1 MKEYDLIAIG
11 TGSAM
16 NIVEAMLSSNPDLRI
31 AVVDKDDPGGI
42 CLTKACIPTKR
53 LVYPADLVR
62 LVQAAGEHGITAP
75 LERIDFSSIM
85 ERMRRSIGREIEHIR
100 QGLQQTENVDYYQ
113 ETARFIGPYQM
124 RVGKE
129 TITAEQ
135 IFLCLGSRPAIPEIA
150 GLDQVAYHTS
160 DTILGIDRLPER
172 LTIVGGGYVAAEFG
186 HFFSAM
192 GSEVTIL
199 GRNPQLLPGEE
210 PEVSALAKRMLG
222 RWMTVRSNHEVTAV
236 EPLPSEEAV
245 RVKALD
251 RGTGES
257 MHVDTEALLIA
268 SGRAPNSDILQPERS
283 GVQTD
288 ARGWIAVNDYLE
300 TSKENIWAFGDANG
314 KHLYKHVANYESQVV
329 FENAVLGKKTPVD
342 YGAVPRAVFTHPE
355 IASVGQ
361 KEREAVAQLGRDKVM
376 IGFNRF
382 EDTARG
388 QAMGV
393 RGCFAKI
400 ILEEGTGRILGAHII
415 GPQASVLIQEIIT
428 LMSTRERSI
437 VPAMNA
443 MHIHPGLSE
452 VIQGA
457 LSEFLSPEDY
467 AHMLTHLFP
476 EDFPAS

>member
-16 NIVEAMLSSNPDLRI
+16 NIVQAMLSSNPELKV

-42 CLTKACIPTKR
+42 CLNKACIPTKR

-62 LVQAAGEHGITAP
+62 LIQSAGEFG
-75 LERIDFSSIM
+75 LEARLDSLDFPTIM
-85 ERMRRSIGREIEHIR
+85 ERMRRSVGQESEHIR
-100 QGLQQTENVDYYQ
+100 QGLQQSENVDYYQ
-113 ETARFIGPYQM
+113 ETAQFSGPYQM

-129 TITAEQ
+129 TISAEQ
-135 IFLCLGSRPAIPEIA
+135 IFLCLGSRPAIPQIA
-150 GLDQVAYHTS
+150 GLEKVAYHSS
-160 DTILGIDRLPER
+160 DTILSIDQLPQR

-199 GRNPQLLPGEE
+199 GRNPQFLPGEE

-222 RWMTVRSNHEVTAV
+222 QWMTILNNHQVTKV
-236 EPLPSEEAV
+236 EPAQSGEAI
-245 RVKALD
+245 RTWFLD
-251 RGTGES
+251 RSTGES
-257 MHVDTEALLIA
+257 KSVESDTLLLA
-268 SGRAPNSDILQPERS
+268 SGRAPNTDLLHPESS

-288 ARGWIAVNDYLE
+288 AQGWIAVNDYLE
-300 TSKENIWAFGDANG
+300 TSKDNIWAFGDAIG

-329 FENAVLGKKTPVD
+329 YENAVLGKKTPVD
-342 YGAVPRAVFTHPE
+342 YRAVPHAVFTHPE
-355 IASVGQ
+355 IASVGL
-361 KEREAVAQLGRDKVM
+361 KEQEAVAQLGQDKVM

-393 RGCFAKI
+393 SGCFAKI
-400 ILEEGTGRILGAHII
+400 VLEEGSGRILGAHII

-428 LMSTRERSI
+428 LMASGEGNI
-437 VPAMNA
+437 IPAMNA
-443 MHIHPGLSE
+443 MHIHPALSE

-467 AHMLTHLFP
+467 QHLLTHLFP
-476 EDFPAS
+476 DDFSA